1 MMPSDAR
8 IPMLEPHD
16 AVAEAERVGVPAG
29 MADLSVFRV
38 LLRHGE
44 LASRING
51 LLHQLLWKGALDAR
65 LRELIIM
72 RIGWRQGSVY
82 EWTQHWRVARLL
94 EIPEEDLVAVRDWQ
108 GSDRFGPADRAVLAA
123 TDETLGAGAIS
134 ARTWS
139 ELEATV
145 GDEHARLEVVIA
157 IANWSMFA
165 QLLRSLEVPL
175 EEGVDP
181 WPPDGAVPDSAG
193 RPVSSEL
200 ET

>member
-1 MMPSDAR
+1 MLGLDEAR
-8 IPMLEPHD
+8 
-16 AVAEAERVGVPAG
+16 AAAERVGVPTG

-38 LLRHGE
+38 LLRHEE
-44 LASRING
+44 LAARVNA

-72 RIGWRQGSVY
+72 RIGWRQGSMY
-82 EWTQHWRVARLL
+82 EWTQHWRVARML
-94 EIPEEDLVAVRDWQ
+94 EIPEEDLVAVRDWHS
-108 GSDRFGPADRAVLAA
+108 SDRFGPADRAVLAA

-145 GDEHARLEVVIA
+145 PDERARLEVVIA

-175 EEGVDP
+175 EEGVDA
-181 WPPDGAVPDSAG
+181 WPPDGAVPEPA
-193 RPVSSEL
+193 RTPVPSEL
-200 ET
+200 DR